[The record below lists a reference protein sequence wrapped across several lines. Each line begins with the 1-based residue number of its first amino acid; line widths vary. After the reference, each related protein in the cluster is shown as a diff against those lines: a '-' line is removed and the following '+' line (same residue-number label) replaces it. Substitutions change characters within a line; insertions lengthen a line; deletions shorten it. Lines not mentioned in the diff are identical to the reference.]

1 MTTRTVYEA
10 AGGDAPFRKLVDIF
24 YRNVEAT
31 PILRPMFPADLAE
44 GKEYQF
50 LFITQYFG
58 GPARYI
64 EQRGHPRL
72 RMRHGPFVIGRA
84 EADAW
89 LQCMLSAMDEVG
101 FDPAVDAVMR
111 QYFTSTATFMINSEP
126 GDHRIALGSDPIK

>member
-1 MTTRTVYEA
+1 MEARSIYEI
-10 AGGDAPFRKLVDIF
+10 AGGDAPFKALVDTF

-31 PILRPMFPADLAE
+31 PILRPMFPEDLSE
-44 GKEYQF
+44 GKEWQF

-58 GPARYI
+58 GPTRYI

-72 RMRHGPFVIGRA
+72 RMRHGPFVIGVA

-101 FDPAVDAVMR
+101 FAPDVDAAMR
-111 QYFTSTATFMINSEP
+111 TYFTSTARFMINSNP
-126 GDHRIALGSDPIK
+126 GDQRISLAANPNP